1 MLGEEGL
8 VAHDYFP
15 IFFKVFIIMTKKKKE
30 IVAFIILYGSII
42 GGFILYITQ
51 L

>member
-15 IFFKVFIIMTKKKKE
+15 IFFKLKIMTRKQKE
-30 IVAFIILYGSII
+30 IIAFIILYGGVI
-42 GGFILYITQ
+42 GGFILAI
-51 L
+51 LNA